1 MLVADFSRFLGQP
14 SELFRLL
21 PGRLRCNTVFFGG
34 TSVVLCIAAAVLS
47 LRPSTLRLLPLLLW
61 NNLIVCHVDFLFS
74 RAKRA
79 PANRCLDLFR
89 LTLISAYQ
97 TGLHEGKGV

>member
-34 TSVVLCIAAAVLS
+34 TTVVLCISTAILS
-47 LRPSTLRLLPLLLW
+47 LRPSAFRLLPLLLW
-61 NNLIVCHVDFLFS
+61 KGAIVWHLDSFS
-74 RAKRA
+74 LASSERR
-79 PANRCLDLFR
+79 R
-89 LTLISAYQ
+89 I
-97 TGLHEGKGV
+97 EGSTCFN